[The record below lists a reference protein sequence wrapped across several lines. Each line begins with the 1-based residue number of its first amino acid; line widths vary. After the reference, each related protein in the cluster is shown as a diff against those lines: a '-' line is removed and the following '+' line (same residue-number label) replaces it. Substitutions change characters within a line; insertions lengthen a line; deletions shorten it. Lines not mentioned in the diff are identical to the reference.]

1 MQEEKRD
8 LQELEINLNAME
20 NDRVDE
26 SFLRMFG
33 TAIKSIMG
41 TMFGGPSVPFTVR
54 GTQGQVKDFA
64 RVLGRE
70 KKYLDNYRKFGLDN
84 AQTYKSKYSLDAAIK
99 KFERATRLKWPF
111 K

>member
-1 MQEEKRD
+1 MEENKE
-8 LQELEINLNAME
+8 LQEIEINLNALE
-20 NDRVDE
+20 EGRVDE

-33 TAIKSIMG
+33 GAIQKIMG
-41 TMFGGPSVPFTVR
+41 TMFGGASIPVKVR
-54 GTQGQVKDFA
+54 GNQNQVRDFA

-84 AQTYKSKYSLDAAIK
+84 PQTYKSKFSLDSAVK
-99 KFERATRLKWPF
+99 KFQRSTGLKWPF